1 VKGARGLAEETASTL
16 KSLVK
21 DYVTDRESIPL
32 GQLPTGTGAIV
43 EAGNE
48 LLAAY
53 RNPDGTVIAVSP
65 VCTHMKC
72 KVHWND
78 VEGSWD
84 CPCHGSRFAP
94 DGTVIEGPATEALQQ
109 KSLAET

>member
-1 VKGARGLAEETASTL
+1 M
-16 KSLVK
+16 
-21 DYVTDRESIPL
+21 
-32 GQLPTGTGAIV
+32 
-43 EAGNE
+43 
-48 LLAAY
+48 LAAY
-53 RNPDGTVIAVSP
+53 RNADGTVIAVSP

-78 VEGSWD
+78 VESSWD

-109 KSLAET
+109 KPLAEA